1 MADVWM
7 KRGDTAPS
15 LVATLERPPG
25 TRKDIDGADVELI
38 LALIA
43 DPDTGRRPGPE
54 VLTVPANNDQAGD
67 PTKGDVSY
75 DWQPGDTDVVGGY
88 RFEWRVTYTD
98 GLVETFRDAGYNTLA
113 ILENLP
119 EEAS

>member
-7 KRGDTAPS
+7 KRGDTAPR
-15 LVATLERPPG
+15 LTATLEDPPG
-25 TRKDIDGADVELI
+25 TRADIAGADVEFI
-38 LALIA
+38 VSHIS

-54 VLTVPANNDQAGD
+54 LFTSPANNDQAGD
-67 PTKGDVSY
+67 PTMGDVSY

-88 RFEWRVTYTD
+88 RFEWRVIYPDAT
-98 GLVETFRDAGYNTLA
+98 VETFQNDAYNTLA